1 MAAPQKGIRKMRPN
15 SMPQNSPHTVEL
27 PMGWPGVTTSNLPLS
42 RLATTATDCRFT
54 IRSLSRFKTSW

>member
-1 MAAPQKGIRKMRPN
+1 
-15 SMPQNSPHTVEL
+15 MPQNSPHTVEL